1 MYLVKSSKWNG
12 TGLCWSIHTFTT
24 WSRLAPVRSLP
35 SNRQMISNAPR
46 FPCFQI
52 ASLVLS
58 VPSYCA
64 SFHTLSL
71 SFPPSFHEECHYPST
86 IPAIHFAS
94 RPSSARSSWRSI
106 SRHPSGTSWQS
117 LELERLCTM
126 WACGLSECLENN
138 IKNTLWLFDWCSSD
152 SLWHFVPPFNT
163 MTQFLS
169 LFVWSLHKRSKLNM
183 KVQSAAERPVLRAHH
198 GHCQMPW
205 KTTVVDLVHLFKFGT
220 STYVEICRNEN
231 KHKAS

>member
-1 MYLVKSSKWNG
+1 MQGSARRLDVAVAEHHLHNGGGLNINCYSIMNRSLATILTYSHDWFKKKEISQNLAVSAKAEESDRNSSAPANRSMYLVKSSKWNG

-24 WSRLAPVRSLP
+24 WSRLAPVRGLP
-35 SNRQMISNAPR
+35 SNRQMLSNAPR
-46 FPCFQI
+46 FFCFQI

-126 WACGLSECLENN
+126 WA
-138 IKNTLWLFDWCSSD
+138 
-152 SLWHFVPPFNT
+152 
-163 MTQFLS
+163 
-169 LFVWSLHKRSKLNM
+169 
-183 KVQSAAERPVLRAHH
+183 LRIS
-198 GHCQMPW
+198 W
-205 KTTVVDLVHLFKFGT
+205 K
-220 STYVEICRNEN
+220 
-231 KHKAS
+231 